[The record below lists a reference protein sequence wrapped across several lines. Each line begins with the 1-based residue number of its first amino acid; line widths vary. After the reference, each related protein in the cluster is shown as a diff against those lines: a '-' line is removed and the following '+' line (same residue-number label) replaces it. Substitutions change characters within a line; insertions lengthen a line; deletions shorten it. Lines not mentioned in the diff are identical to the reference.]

1 MILAQMVLIRAS
13 KVVCCSAVTASI
25 CEFAVSFGQFLQKN
39 AVHSSVSV
47 FTVPDFNH
55 VQSKH

>member
-1 MILAQMVLIRAS
+1 MYFICDSI
-13 KVVCCSAVTASI
+13 VTVSI
-25 CEFAVSFGQFLQKN
+25 CEFAVSFGGFLHTKN
-39 AVHSSVSV
+39 AVYGSVSV